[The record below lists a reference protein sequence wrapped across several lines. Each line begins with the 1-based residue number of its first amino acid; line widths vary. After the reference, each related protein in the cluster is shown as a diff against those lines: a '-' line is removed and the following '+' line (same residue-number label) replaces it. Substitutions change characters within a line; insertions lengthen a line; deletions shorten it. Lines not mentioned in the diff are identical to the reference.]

1 MLVRSTPERALGA
14 LLGGESAAATLY
26 THVTEL
32 SKVVTASV
40 RSAVDSAEQTTGSRP
55 TVPARQSL
63 KLRALR
69 DELRRSIQTD
79 IDQRTSRSHRLN
91 ECQLAA
97 IKLCDDSFLES
108 PEIPALDELI
118 NVVLVSTRN
127 DLHVRDVQVQ
137 RYAEVVSELDPTL
150 LVAWH
155 LVKRTATKGQ
165 GKQATL
171 SQSVERLTT
180 LFVGPRFHSLPFA
193 ETHVHLNGITGNELV
208 LAQIILGNKWPEPNN
223 DLSQQEKSQ
232 LCRIRRIR
240 RCLLTFTSIW
250 GEDAAAEPLVTDEQ
264 GVDLLKVCWDD
275 AELAAPNPTIDWD
288 SMERGLVIKGEGEVE
303 AEYRA
308 NTTVDELKQPVTSK
322 WLLRRLSAA
331 ARKHELQRAWI
342 WLFILLLRTYRARKA
357 TPVTRAIIL
366 LVVADVMVLRRQ
378 MLLNGNGLRRF
389 TTEVFHSS
397 LRKEAAFHE
406 IWRETSMRET
416 TRRLF
421 TRPGDKAEIKICSGS
436 LKSSSVV
443 AVFARAAHER
453 LMSLSVKSARLEED
467 TGAALSRSHWHFCAH
482 FNRLKESTR
491 AELWKQATEL
501 RDILHSATRW
511 DLPTQKSLGIGPGH
525 LVLPAEL
532 IRGLD
537 VVGDETRW
545 SIEMFSPML
554 RWVRSTAE
562 THDRL
567 SESFRS
573 QGPALKLHLSIH
585 AGEDY
590 AHPLSGLRHV
600 DEAVKFCEMRTGDR
614 LGHALALGIPPN
626 EWLHRHGE
634 TLLSVDE
641 HVDNLVWAW
650 RKAVELRH
658 LRLARCVRPRLE
670 SRIARMLPHVSWLPW
685 NKEKP
690 APTWVTLMHLY
701 QAWELRRNCAYMA
714 THEAHAVVV
723 DSKLKAGMPD
733 LQAFIS
739 RSAPPSMATAE
750 GLYLLRARHLESKSP
765 IEKPKNLRQVRLTV
779 MRHHHVTRGQQQLE
793 SCDSDAPAYLHDHD
807 DCHDLNFMLAI
818 QDACIERYAKLG
830 LAIEANP
837 SSNVYIGQLQTHS
850 DHPIYRWNPPNP
862 ADLGEGGRF
871 NQFNLRKRPIPVTV
885 NTDDPG
891 MLPTTLRMEYHLI
904 HEAAI
909 SRGHSKRVVDK
920 WVEGLRQLGVMHFEA
935 AH

>member
-14 LLGGESAAATLY
+14 LLGGESTAATLY
-26 THVTEL
+26 MHVTEL

-40 RSAVDSAEQTTGSRP
+40 CTARGSSDQTTQP
-55 TVPARQSL
+55 TRAVPARHSL
-63 KLRALR
+63 KLGALR
-69 DELRRSIQTD
+69 EELRRAIQVD
-79 IDQRTSRSHRLN
+79 VDQRTSRNHRMN
-91 ECQLAA
+91 ESQLAA
-97 IKLCDDSFLES
+97 FKLCDDSFLES
-108 PEIPALDELI
+108 PEIPALDELA
-118 NVVLVSTRN
+118 NAVLVNTGN
-127 DLHVRDVQVQ
+127 DLHVRGVQVQ
-137 RYAEVVSELDPTL
+137 RYAEVLSELDPTL

-171 SQSVERLTT
+171 RMSVDRLTS
-180 LFVGPRFHSLPFA
+180 LFVGPRYHSLPFA
-193 ETHVHLNGITGNELV
+193 ENHVHLNGITGDELV
-208 LAQIILGNKWPEPNN
+208 LAQIILGSKWPEPKN
-223 DLSQQEKSQ
+223 DLPQQDKIQ

-240 RCLLTFTSIW
+240 RCLVRLTSIW
-250 GEDAAAEPLVTDEQ
+250 GEDSAEPLVTEAQ
-264 GVDLLKVCWDD
+264 TIDLLKACWDD
-275 AELAAPNPTIDWD
+275 ADPAAPNPVMDWEF
-288 SMERGLVIKGEGEVE
+288 MERGIVIKGEGELE
-303 AEYRA
+303 AEGRA
-308 NTTVDELKQPVTSK
+308 NSTVDELKQPVTSK
-322 WLLRRLSAA
+322 WLLRRLCAA
-331 ARKHELQRAWI
+331 ARKHELQRAWT
-342 WLFILLLRTYRARKA
+342 WLFILLLHTYRARKV
-357 TPVTRAIIL
+357 TSVTRAIIL
-366 LVVADVMVLRRQ
+366 LVVADIMVLRRQ

-406 IWRETSMRET
+406 KWKETSVRET

-421 TRPGDKAEIKICSGS
+421 TKPGDKAEIKICSGS
-436 LKSSSVV
+436 LKSSGGV
-443 AVFARAAHER
+443 AAFAQAAHER
-453 LMSLSVKSARLEED
+453 LLSLSLKSARPEEAN
-467 TGAALSRSHWHFCAH
+467 GAALSRSHWHLCAH
-482 FNRLKESTR
+482 FNRIKESSR
-491 AELWKQATEL
+491 VELWKKAIEL
-501 RDILHSATRW
+501 RDILNSATHW
-511 DLPTQKSLGIGPGH
+511 DLSTQTSLGIGSGH

-545 SIEMFSPML
+545 SIEMFAPML
-554 RWVRSTAE
+554 RWLRSTAVK
-562 THDRL
+562 HDRL

-573 QGPALKLHLSIH
+573 HEPVLKLHLSIH

-600 DEAVKFCEMRTGDR
+600 DEAVKFCEMRAGDR

-626 EWLHRHGE
+626 EWLYRHGE

-650 RKAVELRH
+650 RKAVELRN
-658 LRLARCVRPRLE
+658 LPLARSVRPRLE

-685 NKEKP
+685 GKEE
-690 APTWVTLMHLY
+690 AVPTRGTLMHLY

-714 THEAHAVVV
+714 THEAHAGVG
-723 DSKLKAGMPD
+723 DSKLDVGMPD
-733 LQAFIS
+733 LQRLHKQIS
-739 RSAPPSMATAE
+739 PPSMATAE

-765 IEKPKNLRQVRLTV
+765 IEKPKGERQVRLTV
-779 MRHHHVTRGQQQLE
+779 MRHHHVTRGQKQLE
-793 SCDSDAPAYLHDHD
+793 SSDSNASAYLHDHD
-807 DCHDLNFMLAI
+807 DSHDLNFMLAI
-818 QDACIERYAKLG
+818 QDACIESYAKLG

-862 ADLGEGGRF
+862 EDLNEGARF
-871 NQFNLRKRPIPVTV
+871 NKFNLRKRPMPVTV

-891 MLPTTLRMEYHLI
+891 MIPTTLRMEHHLI

-909 SRGHSKRVVDK
+909 SRGHSKRTVDN
-920 WVEGLRQLGVMHFEA
+920 WVEGLRQLGMMHFER